1 MPQSIENDA
10 NLAYNNPY
18 MHSSITHIHAGVP
31 ARRIHTVRDLCRA
44 KPIPSLRN
52 TRPSRN
58 HLRTLEHHTPFH
70 YEDVGTLL
78 PTEAAPKWS
87 SV

>member
-1 MPQSIENDA
+1 MRCPSYIASLLSFVSESLSQ
-10 NLAYNNPY
+10 
-18 MHSSITHIHAGVP
+18 TVP
-31 ARRIHTVRDLCRA
+31 TRRLHTVRDLYRA
-44 KPIPSLRN
+44 QPIPSLRN

-78 PTEAAPKWS
+78 PTEAAPTWS
-87 SV
+87 SA

>member
-18 MHSSITHIHAGVP
+18 MHSSVTHLHAGVP
-31 ARRIHTVRDLCRA
+31 TRRVHTVRDLCRA

-58 HLRTLEHHTPFH
+58 HLRTLEHRSSLQN
-70 YEDVGTLL
+70 EDAEASLL
-78 PTEAAPKWS
+78 TASTHQAALT
-87 SV
+87 